1 VAGGP
6 ISGRASDKGRGPVLD
21 DERAYDLLQS
31 SCGPAYARGFLL
43 YTLYTR
49 AASFIGEAR

>member
-1 VAGGP
+1 MAGGP
-6 ISGRASDKGRGPVLD
+6 ISGRAGDKGRGPVLD